1 MKAIRQDITAQVN
14 QPAGSKA
21 SPAKKMKLADP
32 DSASID
38 LATQTMLRR
47 AQELGIDTV
56 FDRAENMKQC
66 NIGLQGTCCKN
77 CGMGPCRLPLPKS
90 GIAGE
95 DTRKGLCG
103 ASANTIAARNFIR
116 MIAGGAAAH
125 SDHGRGVAEV
135 FLSAARKESHDYTIK
150 DTIKLR
156 AIAPYFDV
164 PITVEVDGATVDR
177 DVDEI
182 ALEVG
187 RKALDEWG
195 KSEGELRYL
204 KRAPA
209 MLYEKW
215 KKNGVLPRNIDRE
228 IVEIMHRTH
237 IGVDQDYKNLMKQ
250 GTRAA
255 IADGWGGSM
264 LATDLQDVLFGTP
277 YPLQSEANL
286 GVMKADHVNLV
297 IHGHEP
303 ILSEMIVAVSQ
314 KPEMQEYAQ
323 SKGAKG
329 IQLSGICCTANEV
342 LQRHGVPACGTF
354 LQQELAI
361 ITGACDAMV
370 VDIQCIFQNVA
381 NVANCFHTKLI
392 TTHPIARME
401 QENVI
406 HIEFDEH
413 HAMEDAERIVRMAI
427 DNFEN
432 RSADVMIPK
441 QKGVQV
447 AGFGVESI
455 QYHLGGTFRG
465 SYYTLNDNIINGRI
479 RGIAGVVGCNNA
491 RTRHNEGHIQVVKEL
506 IKNDVIVLTTGCNG
520 IACAMEG
527 LLTPES
533 AAVFCGPGL
542 TEVCETVG
550 IPPVL
555 HMGSC
560 VDNSRILLAATEVV
574 NAGGL
579 GNDISD
585 LPAAGSAPEWMSEK
599 AISIGHY
606 FVASGVYTV
615 FGVGLPVSGA
625 PVFQR
630 YLFEDFEKLYGGMW
644 DLEIDPVKHAQKMI
658 AHIDAKRQ
666 ALGIDKARERT
677 LVDMAARRELESA

>member
-1 MKAIRQDITAQVN
+1 
-14 QPAGSKA
+14 
-21 SPAKKMKLADP
+21 
-32 DSASID
+32 
-38 LATQTMLRR
+38 
-47 AQELGIDTV
+47 
-56 FDRAENMKQC
+56 
-66 NIGLQGTCCKN
+66 
-77 CGMGPCRLPLPKS
+77 
-90 GIAGE
+90 
-95 DTRKGLCG
+95 
-103 ASANTIAARNFIR
+103 
-116 MIAGGAAAH
+116 
-125 SDHGRGVAEV
+125 
-135 FLSAARKESHDYTIK
+135 
-150 DTIKLR
+150 
-156 AIAPYFDV
+156 
-164 PITVEVDGATVDR
+164 
-177 DVDEI
+177 
-182 ALEVG
+182 
-187 RKALDEWG
+187 
-195 KSEGELRYL
+195 
-204 KRAPA
+204 
-209 MLYEKW
+209 
-215 KKNGVLPRNIDRE
+215 
-228 IVEIMHRTH
+228 
-237 IGVDQDYKNLMKQ
+237 
-250 GTRAA
+250 
-255 IADGWGGSM
+255 
-264 LATDLQDVLFGTP
+264 
-277 YPLQSEANL
+277 
-286 GVMKADHVNLV
+286 
-297 IHGHEP
+297 
-303 ILSEMIVAVSQ
+303 
-314 KPEMQEYAQ
+314 
-323 SKGAKG
+323 
-329 IQLSGICCTANEV
+329 
-342 LQRHGVPACGTF
+342 
-354 LQQELAI
+354 
-361 ITGACDAMV
+361 
-370 VDIQCIFQNVA
+370 
-381 NVANCFHTKLI
+381 
-392 TTHPIARME
+392 
-401 QENVI
+401 
-406 HIEFDEH
+406 
-413 HAMEDAERIVRMAI
+413 MEDAERIVRMAI